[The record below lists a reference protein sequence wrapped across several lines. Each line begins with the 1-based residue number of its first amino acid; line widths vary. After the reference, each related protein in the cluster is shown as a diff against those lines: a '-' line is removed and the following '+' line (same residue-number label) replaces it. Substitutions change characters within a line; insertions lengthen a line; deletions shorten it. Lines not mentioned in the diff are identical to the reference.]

1 MFLKHVRFCGAKQGS
16 VPWVPAE
23 WDAQSQADQTHGHG
37 EPTPGTGTEAPTPGL
52 TPTQTNAA
60 SPNPPNQISAQN
72 LML

>member
-16 VPWVPAE
+16 VPWVPVG

-37 EPTPGTGTEAPTPGL
+37 EPTPGTGTEASTPGL